1 MIEIDWHGRFC
12 SPPVRRLAYRT
23 PIVGKRRVLRVTASS
38 ANTIVIGAGVVGCSL
53 AFHLAR
59 GGARVRVFDKGG
71 ICAGMSA
78 RSGALVR
85 MHYTFAPEAE
95 LAWKSLHYFQH
106 WNELVGGRCGF
117 VETGFA
123 VVVDERNAG
132 RLRANVAM
140 LQRVGVN
147 TEIMTAA
154 ELQKR
159 ETHAFVDDVALAA
172 VEPHSGYAD
181 PIATTES
188 LAAAARKLGAE
199 FSPDTSVAK
208 IAHRGGRAVG
218 VIDNSGRTYEA
229 DAVCVVAGPWTD
241 ALLAPLGLKIG
252 IKSERAQLAF
262 FKRLPQLRHCIYIDT
277 IAGSYFRPH
286 GDDLTL
292 AGLGAWKPE
301 AEANPDN
308 FRESN
313 DDDFVVAARARLAKR
328 IPAMADAPYSRGHA
342 GIYDVSPDARAV
354 MGPVPG
360 VAGLFVAAG
369 FSGTGFKTAPAVG
382 ASMSELIL
390 TGSSTTVDL
399 TPFGFERILSGRMIE
414 SPNEYEMGA
423 GFGHKL

>member
-1 MIEIDWHGRFC
+1 M
-12 SPPVRRLAYRT
+12 V
-23 PIVGKRRVLRVTASS
+23 
-38 ANTIVIGAGVVGCSL
+38 GAGVVGCSI

-59 GGARVRVFDKGG
+59 AGARVRVFDKGG

-85 MHYTFAPEAE
+85 MHYTFEPEAE
-95 LAWKSLHYFQH
+95 LAWKSHHYFSN
-106 WNELVGGRCGF
+106 WGELVGGRCGF

-123 VVVDERNAG
+123 VVVDQRNAA
-132 RLRANVAM
+132 RLRTNVAM
-140 LQRVGVN
+140 LQRVGID
-147 TEIMTAA
+147 TEIVTPA
-154 ELQKR
+154 ELHER
-159 ETHAFVDDVALAA
+159 EPNAYVGDIALAA
-172 VEPHSGYAD
+172 IEPRSGYAD
-181 PIATTES
+181 PVATTEA
-188 LAAAARKLGAE
+188 LAEAAKRHGAE
-199 FSPDTSVAK
+199 FSTNSAIAK
-208 IAHRGGRAVG
+208 ILPRGGRAAG
-218 VIDNSGRTYEA
+218 VIDNAKRSYEA

-241 ALLAPLGLKIG
+241 TLLAPLGVRIG
-252 IKSERAQLAF
+252 IKSERAQIAL
-262 FKRLPQLRHCIYIDT
+262 FKRPPQLKHCIYIDT

-292 AGLGAWKPE
+292 AGLGGWKPE

-313 DDDFVVAARARLAKR
+313 DDDFVAAVRKRLAQR
-328 IPAMADAPYSRGHA
+328 IPAMAEARYSHGHA

-360 VAGLFVAAG
+360 VEGVFVAAG

-382 ASMSELIL
+382 ASMAELIL

-399 TPFGFERILSGRMIE
+399 TPFGFERIIRGRMIE

>member
-1 MIEIDWHGRFC
+1 
-12 SPPVRRLAYRT
+12 VT
-23 PIVGKRRVLRVTASS
+23 QTASS
-38 ANTIVIGAGVVGCSL
+38 ANIIVIGAGVVGCSL

-59 GGARVRVFDKGG
+59 AGARVRVFDKGG

-95 LAWKSLHYFQH
+95 LAWKSHHYFCN
-106 WNELVGGRCGF
+106 WSDIVGGQCGF

-132 RLRANVAM
+132 RLRTNVVM
-140 LQRVGVN
+140 LQRVGVD
-147 TEIMTAA
+147 TEIITAA
-154 ELQKR
+154 ELHKR
-159 ETHAFVDDVALAA
+159 EPHAFVDDVALAA
-172 VEPHSGYAD
+172 IEPHSGYAD
-181 PIATTES
+181 PVATTES
-188 LAAAARKLGAE
+188 LAAAARQLGAE
-199 FSPDTSVAK
+199 FSLNTAVAK

-229 DAVCVVAGPWTD
+229 DSVCVVAGPWTD

-252 IKSERAQLAF
+252 IKSERAQIAF
-262 FKRLPQLRHCIYIDT
+262 FKRPPQLRHCIYIDT

-286 GDDLTL
+286 GNDLTL
-292 AGLGAWKPE
+292 AGLGGWKAE

-313 DDDFVVAARARLAKR
+313 DDDFVAAVRKRLAKR

-354 MGPVPG
+354 MGTVPD

-390 TGSSTTVDL
+390 TGSSMTVDL

>member
-1 MIEIDWHGRFC
+1 
-12 SPPVRRLAYRT
+12 VT
-23 PIVGKRRVLRVTASS
+23 QTASA
-38 ANTIVIGAGVVGCSL
+38 ANIIVIGAGVVGCSL

-59 GGARVRVFDKGG
+59 AGARVQVFDKGG

-95 LAWKSLHYFQH
+95 LAWKSHRYFQN
-106 WNELVGGRCGF
+106 WSDIVGGRCGF
-117 VETGFA
+117 VEAGFA
-123 VVVDERNAG
+123 VVVDERNAS

-140 LQRVGVN
+140 LQRVGVD
-147 TEIMTAA
+147 TEVVTAA
-154 ELQKR
+154 ELQKIDP
-159 ETHAFVDDVALAA
+159 HAFVDDVALAA
-172 VEPHSGYAD
+172 IEPHSGYAD
-181 PIATTES
+181 PVATTES
-188 LAAAARKLGAE
+188 LAAAAKRHGAE
-199 FSPDTSVAK
+199 FSTNTA
-208 IAHRGGRAVG
+208 IARITHRGGRATG
-218 VIDNSGRTYEA
+218 VVDGAGRLHEA
-229 DAVCVVAGPWTD
+229 DAVCVVTGPWTD
-241 ALLAPLGLKIG
+241 ALIAPLGVKIG
-252 IKSERAQLAF
+252 IKSERAQIAF
-262 FKRLPQLRHCIYIDT
+262 FSRAPQLKHYIYIDT

-292 AGLGAWKPE
+292 AGLGGWKPE
-301 AEANPDN
+301 AEANPDD

-313 DDDFVVAARARLAKR
+313 DDDFIAAVRKRLAKR

-360 VAGLFVAAG
+360 VERLFVAAG

-382 ASMSELIL
+382 ASMAELIL
-390 TGSSTTVDL
+390 TGTSTTVDL

-414 SPNEYEMGA
+414 SPNEYAMGA

>member
-1 MIEIDWHGRFC
+1 VTQRG
-12 SPPVRRLAYRT
+12 AN
-23 PIVGKRRVLRVTASS
+23 IV
-38 ANTIVIGAGVVGCSL
+38 VIGAGVVGCSI

-59 GGARVRVFDKGG
+59 AGARVRVFDKGG

-95 LAWKSLHYFQH
+95 LAWKSYHYFRN
-106 WNELVGGRCGF
+106 WSEIVGGRCGF
-117 VETGFA
+117 VEAGFA
-123 VVVDERNAG
+123 VVVDERNAS

-140 LQRVGVN
+140 LQRIGVD
-147 TEIMTAA
+147 TEKLTAA
-154 ELQKR
+154 ELHR
-159 ETHAFVDDVALAA
+159 RDPEAFVDDVALAA
-172 VEPHSGYAD
+172 IEPHSGYAD
-181 PIATTES
+181 PVATTEA
-188 LAAAARKLGAE
+188 LADAAKRHGATFATNTPVARI
-199 FSPDTSVAK
+199 V
-208 IAHRGGRAVG
+208 HRGGRATG
-218 VIDNSGRTYEA
+218 VVDGGGQLHEA

-241 ALLAPLGLKIG
+241 ALLAPLGMKIG
-252 IKSERAQLAF
+252 IKSERAQIAF
-262 FKRLPQLRHCIYIDT
+262 FKRSPQLRHLIYIDT

-292 AGLGAWKPE
+292 AGLGGWKPE
-301 AEANPDN
+301 AEANPDD
-308 FRESN
+308 FREAN
-313 DDDFVVAARARLAKR
+313 DDDFVAAVRKRLAQR

-360 VAGLFVAAG
+360 IEALFVAAG

-390 TGSSTTVDL
+390 TGASSTVDL
-399 TPFGFERILSGRMIE
+399 TPFGFKRILNGQLIE

>member
-1 MIEIDWHGRFC
+1 
-12 SPPVRRLAYRT
+12 
-23 PIVGKRRVLRVTASS
+23 VTEMGAG
-38 ANTIVIGAGVVGCSL
+38 ANVIVIGAGAVGCSI

-59 GGARVRVFDKGG
+59 AGVRVRVFDKGG

-95 LAWKSLHYFQH
+95 LAWKSLHYFRN
-106 WNELVGGRCGF
+106 WSALVGGRCGF
-117 VETGFA
+117 VQTGFA
-123 VVVDERNAG
+123 VVVGERNAA

-140 LQRVGVN
+140 LQRAGVD
-147 TEIMTAA
+147 TEIVSAD
-154 ELQKR
+154 ELRKR
-159 ETHAFVDDVALAA
+159 EPHAFVDDVALAA

-181 PIATTES
+181 PVATTEA
-188 LAAAARKLGAE
+188 LADAARRHGAE
-199 FSPDTSVAK
+199 FLTSQPVAR
-208 IAHRGGRAVG
+208 IMDRDGQALGVLDRAG
-218 VIDNSGRTYEA
+218 HLHEA

-241 ALLAPLGLKIG
+241 ALLAPLGVRIG
-252 IKSERAQLAF
+252 IRSERAQIAF
-262 FKRLPQLRHCIYIDT
+262 FKRPAHLRHCVYIDT

-286 GDDLTL
+286 GGELTL
-292 AGLGAWKPE
+292 AGLGEWKPE
-301 AEANPDN
+301 ADANPDD

-313 DDDFVVAARARLAKR
+313 DADFVAAVRGRVARR
-328 IPAMADAPYSRGHA
+328 IPAMADAVYSHGHA
-342 GIYDVSPDARAV
+342 GIYDVSPDGRAV

-382 ASMSELIL
+382 ASMAELIL
-390 TGSSTTVDL
+390 TGASTTVDL

>member
-1 MIEIDWHGRFC
+1 
-12 SPPVRRLAYRT
+12 
-23 PIVGKRRVLRVTASS
+23 VTQTSSS
-38 ANTIVIGAGVVGCSL
+38 ANIIVIGAGVVGCSL

-59 GGARVRVFDKGG
+59 AGARVRVFDKGG

-95 LAWKSLHYFQH
+95 LAWKSHHYFRN
-106 WNELVGGRCGF
+106 WSEIVGGRCGF

-123 VVVDERNAG
+123 VVVDERNAA
-132 RLRANVAM
+132 RLRTNVAM
-140 LQRVGVN
+140 LKRVGID
-147 TEIMTAA
+147 TEIVTAA
-154 ELQKR
+154 ELHKG
-159 ETHAFVDDVALAA
+159 EPNNFVDDVALAA
-172 VEPHSGYAD
+172 FEPQSGYAD
-181 PIATTES
+181 PVATTES

-199 FSPDTSVAK
+199 FSLNAAVAT
-208 IAHRGGRAVG
+208 IACRGGRAVG
-218 VIDNSGRTYEA
+218 VIDNSGRLHEA

-241 ALLAPLGLKIG
+241 ALLAPMGAKIG
-252 IKSERAQLAF
+252 IKSERAQIAF
-262 FKRLPQLRHCIYIDT
+262 FKRPPQIKHCIYIDT

-292 AGLGAWKPE
+292 AGLGGWKPE

-313 DDDFVVAARARLAKR
+313 DDDFVAAVRKRLARR

-342 GIYDVSPDARAV
+342 GIYDVSPDSRAV

-360 VAGLFVAAG
+360 VEHLFVAAG

-382 ASMSELIL
+382 ASMAELIL
-390 TGSSTTVDL
+390 TGASKTVDL
-399 TPFGFERILSGRMIE
+399 TPFSFERILSGRMIE